1 PSDHHRAGTRHCA
14 RSRTRDLARG
24 NRGDRQARAADRADA
39 ARPSRDDDHRPRADR
54 AARRRR
60 GGGGGAGAADPVLR
74 LRARHGADVRGRS
87 LGVAGVW
94 GAPTAHGAPGVA
106 RGTLGCGHPRH
117 SDERGA
123 ALGRRHSARRR
134 PGAGV
139 ASTLVNVAMCGAA
152 IWICYARRPFKK
164 YRVLGRFWRPDWRL
178 LRQLFVIGVP
188 ISGAMLLEWGLFSSA
203 ALLVGWIGT
212 RELAAHQIA
221 LQIVSLLFMIPAGI
235 STAAT

>member
-1 PSDHHRAGTRHCA
+1 MASVMVPRHGCSSDHHYTGDCA
-14 RSRTRDLARG
+14 RSRTHDLARG

-117 SDERGA
+117 SDQRGA

-134 PGAGV
+134 PGAGD
-139 ASTLVNVAMCGAA
+139 GG
-152 IWICYARRPFKK
+152 ARRALSHGSHLVADPGLVVHRDPQFH
-164 YRVLGRFWRPDWRL
+164 GRGQP
-178 LRQLFVIGVP
+178 
-188 ISGAMLLEWGLFSSA
+188 SGARA
-203 ALLVGWIGT
+203 VGDAGGDP
-212 RELAAHQIA
+212 HQRRA
-221 LQIVSLLFMIPAGI
+221 RLCADP
-235 STAAT
+235 